1 MQSALANTMTLSC
14 SCFLKWG
21 EARWQ
26 RHFAELGQW
35 RWQRSKTHY
44 KAMFSTRSANPASAV
59 FILVQF
65 SAANAKSVGQTQ
77 SKTNRRLFFIVASWS
92 KEKRANSEPMYGAC
106 AMTMTEQ
113 KAPQTNDFC
122 MLCTTHNRNYGFNCG
137 TILCHSLC
145 RTIKH
150 DTFILR
156 CSLNV

>member
-14 SCFLKWG
+14 SCLLKRR
-21 EARWQ
+21 EARAWAMTMTTHQ
-26 RHFAELGQW
+26 NSLQTYVFCTLCEPCKCGFYFNTIICRK
-35 RWQRSKTHY
+35 SKGGLPNALKDKSQALFLIVLA
-44 KAMFSTRSANPASAV
+44 KA
-59 FILVQF
+59 
-65 SAANAKSVGQTQ
+65 
-77 SKTNRRLFFIVASWS
+77 
-92 KEKRANSEPMYGAC
+92 EKRTTTEPLYGAC
-106 AMTMTEQ
+106 AMTMTQQ
-113 KAPQTNDFC
+113 KVSQTNDFC